1 MKRLLI
7 FFILMCI
14 CLSVYGTEY
23 KKSSKPIACAP
34 VVEVFEDLV
43 SEQIKEMPM
52 WIGTDREVRYTILS
66 NVKKD
71 TWTLVQFNDKVACV
85 LAMGTNSEIFGGG
98 LQKN

>member
-7 FFILMCI
+7 FFILMGI
-14 CLSVYGTEY
+14 SLSVYGTDY
-23 KKSSKPIACAP
+23 KKSSKPMACAP

-66 NVKKD
+66 NVKRD

-85 LAMGTNSEIFGGG
+85 LAMGTNGELLGKG
-98 LQKN
+98 QKN